1 MYKKGAEHH
10 PALKN
15 GFDLCLDTRNQLTE
29 EQWKD
34 CCLFAA
40 AAVQP
45 CTTIMFDALK
55 KALQN
60 QNLFQGEARNVTGPI
75 GGDALQVNL
84 GFAISL
90 SEHASV
96 ANPMCESLSRK
107 LATKLEL
114 ETFDF
119 AQLLRRVEGYKEQLS
134 PHLGRVASETLT
146 KFEFDRDFK
155 LLIQKLK
162 RDQPPHLDNTPPGS
176 IFNVIVFGCGKKGE
190 RYTDDV
196 PCTHVCKYENMARI
210 TMDGEGWPLNWCE
223 QARST
228 PKTVGWGASIC
239 VPANN
244 IHWGVGIDEESAF
257 PLRCSFFRMARHP
270 KCKQFFDKRVIGGE
284 LQLFEWSHLWDLGE
298 MDLMCK
304 SLTHRQN
311 RDWRRSYT
319 KPQIEATE
327 VIIQEWRERTRHEK
341 RRG

>member
-210 TMDGEGWPLNWCE
+210 TIKGSGFPLNWRDLP
-223 QARST
+223 AST

-239 VPANN
+239 VPGNN
-244 IHWGVGIDEESAF
+244 IHWGVGVDKDSAF

-270 KCKQFFDKRVIGGE
+270 TCKQFFDKKVTGGD

-298 MDLMCK
+298 MDLVCE